1 MIFAPTPILS
11 YRRLNAQRFT
21 SRYATDEASGLCDHV
36 MKIADA
42 VAMIDAKAALA
53 PRVRGPCKK
62 RKSEAEIS
70 N

>member
-1 MIFAPTPILS
+1 
-11 YRRLNAQRFT
+11 
-21 SRYATDEASGLCDHV
+21 